1 MDIFREPQKKKKF
14 LEDEKMAEETMNDFK
29 DEIDR
34 SFRKVKEGDILE
46 GTVIDISET
55 EITLDLKYYT
65 QGVIKVA
72 DMSDDPKFSIH
83 RDVKIGDEI
92 SATVIS
98 TDDGNGNIL
107 LSKKEAN
114 QVISW
119 DKIKEIAD
127 SDSYVDV
134 KVSEAVKSGCVAFLE
149 GIRGFI
155 PASKLDLQ
163 FVEEEKL
170 SEYVGKTLKVK
181 VITADKDANKLVL
194 SAREYLKEQAD
205 AKRAEMISNVEVG
218 LVTEGVVESLQN
230 YGAFVNLGN
239 GMTGLVHISQ
249 ICNQRIAHPSSVLK
263 VGQKVKVKVTAI
275 KDGKLSLS
283 MKALEEIAATEITE
297 EKIEFESD
305 GDATTSLGDLLKKAG
320 F

>member
-1 MDIFREPQKKKKF
+1 
-14 LEDEKMAEETMNDFK
+14 MAEETMNDFK

-34 SFRKVKEGDILE
+34 SFRKINEGDILE
-46 GTVIDISET
+46 GTVIDVKDT
-55 EITLDLKYYT
+55 EVVLDLKYYT
-65 QGVIKVA
+65 QGIIRA
-72 DMSDDPKFSIH
+72 EDLSDDPKFSIH
-83 RDVKIGDEI
+83 RDIHVGDEI
-92 SATVIS
+92 SATVVS
-98 TDDGNGNIL
+98 KDDGYGNIL

-114 QVISW
+114 QIVAW
-119 DKIKEIAD
+119 DKLKELMN
-127 SDSYVDV
+127 SEEYVDV
-134 KVSEAVKSGCVAFLE
+134 KISEAVKSGCVVFLE

-155 PASKLDLQ
+155 PASKLDLNYVDESDLDS
-163 FVEEEKL
+163 F
-170 SEYVGKTLKVK
+170 VGKTLKVK
-181 VITADKDANKLVL
+181 VITADEENKKLVL
-194 SAREYLKEQAD
+194 SGKEYLKEQAD

-305 GDATTSLGDLLKKAG
+305 GEATTSLGDLLKKAG

>member
-1 MDIFREPQKKKKF
+1 
-14 LEDEKMAEETMNDFK
+14 MAEETMNDFK

-34 SFRKVKEGDILE
+34 SFRKIKEGDILE
-46 GTVIDISET
+46 GTVIDVKDT
-55 EITLDLKYYT
+55 EVVLDLKYYT
-65 QGVIKVA
+65 QGIIRA
-72 DMSDDPKFSIH
+72 EDLSDDPKFSIH
-83 RDVKIGDEI
+83 RDIHVGDEI
-92 SATVIS
+92 SATVVS
-98 TDDGNGNIL
+98 TDDGYGNIL

-114 QVISW
+114 QIVAW
-119 DKIKEIAD
+119 DKLKELMN
-127 SDSYVDV
+127 SGEYVDV
-134 KVSEAVKSGCVAFLE
+134 KISEAVKSGCVAFLE

-155 PASKLDLQ
+155 PASKLDLNY
-163 FVEEEKL
+163 VEESDL
-170 SEYVGKTLKVK
+170 DSFVGKTLKVK
-181 VITADKDANKLVL
+181 VITADEENRKLVL
-194 SAREYLKEQAD
+194 SGREFLKEQAD

-297 EKIEFESD
+297 EKIEYESD
-305 GDATTSLGDLLKKAG
+305 GEATTSLGDLLKKAG

>member
-1 MDIFREPQKKKKF
+1 MP
-14 LEDEKMAEETMNDFK
+14 EETMNDFK

-34 SFRKVKEGDILE
+34 SFRKVHEGDILE
-46 GTVIDISET
+46 GTVIDVSDT

-65 QGVIKVA
+65 QGIIKVE
-72 DMSDDPKFSIH
+72 DMSDDPKFSVH
-83 RDVKIGDEI
+83 RDVKVGDEI

-114 QVISW
+114 QVLSW
-119 DKIKEIAD
+119 DKLGEMLSSGK
-127 SDSYVDV
+127 YVDV

-163 FVEEEKL
+163 FVEEDKL
-170 SEYVGKTLKVK
+170 QEYVGKTLKVK
-181 VITADKDANKLVL
+181 VITADKEAGKLVL
-194 SAREYLKEQAD
+194 SAREYLREQAD
-205 AKRAEMISNVEVG
+205 LKRSEMISNVEVG

-263 VGQKVKVKVTAI
+263 VGQKVKVKVTQI

-297 EKIEFESD
+297 EKIQYESD
-305 GDATTSLGDLLKKAG
+305 GEATTSMADLLKKAG

>member
-1 MDIFREPQKKKKF
+1 
-14 LEDEKMAEETMNDFK
+14 MAEETMKDFQ

-46 GTVIDISET
+46 GTVIDVSDT
-55 EITLDLKYYT
+55 EVTLDLKYYT
-65 QGVIKVA
+65 QGIIRLE
-72 DMSDDPKFSIH
+72 DLSDDPKFNIH
-83 RDVKIGDEI
+83 RDIAVGDEI

-107 LSKKEAN
+107 LSRKKAS
-114 QVISW
+114 QVMAW
-119 DKIKEIAD
+119 DKLKEYLESGEYI
-127 SDSYVDV
+127 DV
-134 KVSEAVKSGCVAFLE
+134 KVSEAVKAGAVAFLE
-149 GIRGFI
+149 DIRGFI

-163 FVEEEKL
+163 YVEEEKIP
-170 SEYVGKTLKVK
+170 EYVGKTLKVK
-181 VITADKDANKLVL
+181 VITADEQTKKLVL

-205 AKRAEMISNVEVG
+205 AHRAEMISNVEVG

-249 ICNQRIAHPSSVLK
+249 IANQRIAHPSAVLK

-297 EKIEFESD
+297 EKIDFKSD
-305 GDATTSLGDLLKKAG
+305 GEATTSLADLLKKAG

>member
-1 MDIFREPQKKKKF
+1 
-14 LEDEKMAEETMNDFK
+14 MAEETMNDFK

-34 SFRKVKEGDILE
+34 SFRKVKEGDIIE
-46 GTVIDISET
+46 GTVIDVSDT

-65 QGVIKVA
+65 QGIIRVS
-72 DMSDDPKFSIH
+72 DYSDDPKFSVH
-83 RDVKIGDEI
+83 RDVKVGDEV

-107 LSKKEAN
+107 LSKTEAN
-114 QVISW
+114 QVLSW
-119 DKIKEIAD
+119 DKIKELLE
-127 SDSYVDV
+127 SEEYVDV
-134 KVSEAVKSGCVAFLE
+134 KVSEAVKGGCVAFLE

-155 PASKLDLQ
+155 PASKLDLNY
-163 FVEEEKL
+163 VEE
-170 SEYVGKTLKVK
+170 SDIPGYVNKTLKVK
-181 VITADKDANKLVL
+181 VITADKESNKLIL
-194 SAREYLKEQAD
+194 SAREYLREQAD
-205 AKRAEMISNVEVG
+205 LKRAEMISNVEVG
-218 LVTEGVVESLQN
+218 LVTEGTVESLQS

-283 MKALEEIAATEITE
+283 MKALEEIAATEITK

-305 GDATTSLGDLLKKAG
+305 GEATTSLADLLKKAG

>member
-1 MDIFREPQKKKKF
+1 
-14 LEDEKMAEETMNDFK
+14 MAEETMNDFK
-29 DEIDR
+29 DEIER

-46 GTVIDISET
+46 GVVIDISDT

-65 QGVIKVA
+65 QGIIKVS

-83 RDVKIGDEI
+83 RDVHIGDEV

-114 QVISW
+114 QVLAW
-119 DKIKEIAD
+119 DKLKELLD
-127 SDSYVDV
+127 NETYVDV
-134 KVSEAVKSGCVAFLE
+134 KVSEAVKSGCVAYLE

-163 FVEEEKL
+163 YVEEDKIP
-170 SEYVGKTLKVK
+170 EYVGKTLKVK
-181 VITADKDANKLVL
+181 LITVDKENGKLVM
-194 SAREYLKEQAD
+194 SAREFLKEKAD
-205 AKRAEMISNVEVG
+205 KERAEMISNVEVG

-297 EKIEFESD
+297 EKIEFKSE
-305 GDATTSLGDLLKKAG
+305 GEATTSLADMLRKAG

>member
-1 MDIFREPQKKKKF
+1 
-14 LEDEKMAEETMNDFK
+14 MAEETMKDFQ

-46 GTVIDISET
+46 GTVIDVSDT
-55 EITLDLKYYT
+55 DVTLDLKYYT
-65 QGVIKVA
+65 QGIIKLE
-72 DMSDDPKFSIH
+72 DLSDDPKFNIH
-83 RDVKIGDEI
+83 RDIAVGDEI

-107 LSKKEAN
+107 LSRKEAN
-114 QVISW
+114 QVIAW
-119 DKIKEIAD
+119 DKLKGYLE
-127 SDSYVDV
+127 SGEYVDV
-134 KVSEAVKSGCVAFLE
+134 KVSEAVKAGAVAFLE
-149 GIRGFI
+149 DIRGFI

-163 FVEEEKL
+163 YVEEDKIP
-170 SEYVGKTLKVK
+170 EYVGKTLKVK
-181 VITADKDANKLVL
+181 VINADESAGKLVL

-205 AKRAEMISNVEVG
+205 ARRAEMISNVEVG

-249 ICNQRIAHPSSVLK
+249 IANQRIAHPSAVLK

-297 EKIEFESD
+297 EKIDFKSEGE
-305 GDATTSLGDLLKKAG
+305 ATTSLADLLKKAG

>member
-1 MDIFREPQKKKKF
+1 
-14 LEDEKMAEETMNDFK
+14 MAEETMNDFK

-34 SFRKVKEGDILE
+34 SFRKINEGDILE
-46 GTVIDISET
+46 GTVIDVKDT
-55 EITLDLKYYT
+55 EVVLDLKYYT
-65 QGVIKVA
+65 QGIIKA
-72 DMSDDPKFSIH
+72 EDLSDDPKFSIH
-83 RDVKIGDEI
+83 RDIQVGDEI
-92 SATVIS
+92 SATVVS
-98 TDDGNGNIL
+98 TDDGYGNIL

-114 QVISW
+114 QIVAW
-119 DKIKEIAD
+119 DKLKELMD
-127 SDSYVDV
+127 SGEYVDV
-134 KVSEAVKSGCVAFLE
+134 KISEAVKSGCVAFLE

-155 PASKLDLQ
+155 PASKLDLNY
-163 FVEEEKL
+163 VEESDL
-170 SEYVGKTLKVK
+170 DSFVGKTLKVK
-181 VITADKDANKLVL
+181 VITADEENKKLVL
-194 SAREYLKEQAD
+194 SGREYLKEQAD

>member
-29 DEIDR
+29 DEIER

-134 KVSEAVKSGCVAFLE
+134 KVSDAVKSGCVAFLE

>member
-1 MDIFREPQKKKKF
+1 
-14 LEDEKMAEETMNDFK
+14 MAEETMNDYK

-46 GTVIDISET
+46 GTVIGITDT
-55 EITLDLKYYT
+55 EVMVDLKYYT
-65 QGVIKVA
+65 QGVIKA
-72 DMSDDPKFSIH
+72 EDLSDDPKFSIH
-83 RDVKIGDEI
+83 RDIAVGDEV
-92 SATVIS
+92 SATVIA

-107 LSKKEAN
+107 LSKKKAN
-114 QVISW
+114 EVLVW
-119 DKIKEIAD
+119 DKLKELLE
-127 SDSYVDV
+127 SGEYVDV
-134 KVSEAVKSGCVAFLE
+134 KVSEAVKAGAVAYLE
-149 GIRGFI
+149 GMRGFI
-155 PASKLDLQ
+155 PASKLDLGY
-163 FVEEEKL
+163 VEEDKIP
-170 SEYVGKTLKVK
+170 EYVGKTLKVK
-181 VITADKDANKLVL
+181 VITADEQGNKLVL
-194 SAREYLKEQAD
+194 SARDYLKEQAD

-249 ICNQRIAHPSSVLK
+249 ICNQRIAHPSAVLK

-297 EKIEFESD
+297 EKIEFESE
-305 GDATTSLGDLLKKAG
+305 GEATTSLADLLKKAG

>member
-1 MDIFREPQKKKKF
+1 
-14 LEDEKMAEETMNDFK
+14 MAEETMNDFK

-34 SFRKVKEGDILE
+34 SFRKVKEGDIIE
-46 GTVIDISET
+46 GTVIDVSDT

-65 QGVIKVA
+65 QGIIRVS
-72 DMSDDPKFSIH
+72 DYSDDPKFSVH
-83 RDVKIGDEI
+83 RDVKIGDEV

-107 LSKKEAN
+107 LSKTEAN
-114 QVISW
+114 QVLSW
-119 DKIKEIAD
+119 DKIKELLE
-127 SDSYVDV
+127 SEEYVDV
-134 KVSEAVKSGCVAFLE
+134 KVSEAVKGGCVAFLE

-155 PASKLDLQ
+155 PASKLDLNY
-163 FVEEEKL
+163 VEE
-170 SEYVGKTLKVK
+170 SDIPEYVNKTLKVK
-181 VITADKDANKLVL
+181 VITADKESNKLIL
-194 SAREYLKEQAD
+194 SAREYLREQAD
-205 AKRAEMISNVEVG
+205 LKRAEMISNVEVG
-218 LVTEGVVESLQN
+218 LVTEGTVESLQS

-263 VGQKVKVKVTAI
+263 VGQKVKVKVIAI

-305 GDATTSLGDLLKKAG
+305 GEATTSLADLLKKAG

>member
-1 MDIFREPQKKKKF
+1 MP
-14 LEDEKMAEETMNDFK
+14 EETMNDFK

-34 SFRKVKEGDILE
+34 SFRKIKEGDILE
-46 GTVIDISET
+46 GTVIDVKDT
-55 EITLDLKYYT
+55 EVVLDLKYYT
-65 QGVIKVA
+65 QGIIRA
-72 DMSDDPKFSIH
+72 EDLSDDPKFSIH
-83 RDVKIGDEI
+83 RDIHVGDEI
-92 SATVIS
+92 SATVVS
-98 TDDGNGNIL
+98 TDDGYGNIL

-114 QVISW
+114 QIVAW
-119 DKIKEIAD
+119 DKLKELMN
-127 SDSYVDV
+127 SGEYVDV
-134 KVSEAVKSGCVAFLE
+134 KISEAVKSGCVAFLE

-155 PASKLDLQ
+155 PASKLDLNY
-163 FVEEEKL
+163 VEESDL
-170 SEYVGKTLKVK
+170 DSFVGKTLKVK
-181 VITADKDANKLVL
+181 VITADEENRKLVL
-194 SAREYLKEQAD
+194 SGREFLKEQAD

-305 GDATTSLGDLLKKAG
+305 GEATTSLGDLLKKAG

>member
-1 MDIFREPQKKKKF
+1 
-14 LEDEKMAEETMNDFK
+14 MAEETMNDYK

-34 SFRKVKEGDILE
+34 SFRKIKEGDILE
-46 GTVIDISET
+46 GTVIDVKDT
-55 EITLDLKYYT
+55 EVVLDLKYYT
-65 QGVIKVA
+65 QGIIRA
-72 DMSDDPKFSIH
+72 EDLSDDPKFSIH
-83 RDVKIGDEI
+83 RDIHVGDEI
-92 SATVIS
+92 SATVVS
-98 TDDGNGNIL
+98 TDDGYGNIL

-114 QVISW
+114 QIVAW
-119 DKIKEIAD
+119 DKLKELMN
-127 SDSYVDV
+127 SGEYVDV
-134 KVSEAVKSGCVAFLE
+134 KISEAVKSGCVAFLE

-155 PASKLDLQ
+155 PASKLDLNY
-163 FVEEEKL
+163 VEESDL
-170 SEYVGKTLKVK
+170 DSFVGKTLKVK
-181 VITADKDANKLVL
+181 VITADEENRKLVL
-194 SAREYLKEQAD
+194 SGREFLKEQAD

-305 GDATTSLGDLLKKAG
+305 GEATTSLGDLLKKAG

>member
-1 MDIFREPQKKKKF
+1 
-14 LEDEKMAEETMNDFK
+14 MAEETMNDFK

-46 GTVIDISET
+46 GTVIDVSDT

-65 QGVIKVA
+65 QGIIRVS
-72 DMSDDPKFSIH
+72 DMSDDPKFSVH
-83 RDVKIGDEI
+83 RDVKIGDEV

-114 QVISW
+114 HVLAW
-119 DKIKEIAD
+119 DKLKEYMD
-127 SDSYVDV
+127 SESYVDV
-134 KVSEAVKSGCVAFLE
+134 KVSEAVKGGCVAFLE

-163 FVEEEKL
+163 YVEEDNIP
-170 SEYVGKTLKVK
+170 EYVGKTLKVK
-181 VITADKDANKLVL
+181 VITADQENDKLVL
-194 SAREYLKEQAD
+194 SAREYLREEAD
-205 AKRAEMISNVEVG
+205 KRRAEMISNVEVG

-297 EKIEFESD
+297 EKIEFESE
-305 GDATTSLGDLLKKAG
+305 GEATTSLAALLKKAG

>member
-1 MDIFREPQKKKKF
+1 
-14 LEDEKMAEETMNDFK
+14 MAEETMNDFK
-29 DEIDR
+29 DEIER
-34 SFRKVKEGDILE
+34 SFRKVKEGDNLE
-46 GTVIDISET
+46 GVVIDISDT

-65 QGVIKVA
+65 QGIIKVS

-83 RDVKIGDEI
+83 RDVHIGDEV

-114 QVISW
+114 QVLAW
-119 DKIKEIAD
+119 DKLKEILD
-127 SDSYVDV
+127 NGTYVDV

-163 FVEEEKL
+163 YVEEDKIP
-170 SEYVGKTLKVK
+170 EYVGKTLKVK
-181 VITADKDANKLVL
+181 LITVDKENGKLVM
-194 SAREYLKEQAD
+194 SAREFLKEKAD
-205 AKRAEMISNVEVG
+205 KERAEMISNVEVG

-297 EKIEFESD
+297 EKIEFKSE
-305 GDATTSLGDLLKKAG
+305 GEATTSLAEMLKKAG

>member
-1 MDIFREPQKKKKF
+1 
-14 LEDEKMAEETMNDFK
+14 MAEETMNDFK

-181 VITADKDANKLVL
+181 VITADKDAHKLVL

>member
-1 MDIFREPQKKKKF
+1 
-14 LEDEKMAEETMNDFK
+14 MAQETMNDFK

-34 SFRKVKEGDILE
+34 SFRQVKEGDILE
-46 GTVIDISET
+46 GTVIGISDT
-55 EITLDLKYYT
+55 EVTLDIKYYT
-65 QGVIKVA
+65 QGIIKLE
-72 DMSDDPKFSIH
+72 DLSDDPKFSIH
-83 RDVKIGDEI
+83 RDIAVGDEI

-114 QVISW
+114 NVLAW
-119 DKIKEIAD
+119 DKLKALLE
-127 SDSYVDV
+127 SGEYVDV
-134 KVSEAVKSGCVAFLE
+134 KVAEAVKAGAVAFLE
-149 GIRGFI
+149 DIRGFI
-155 PASKLDLQ
+155 PASKLDLS
-163 FVEEEKL
+163 FVEEDKI

-181 VITADKDANKLVL
+181 VITADEKNGKLVL

-218 LVTEGVVESLQN
+218 LVTEGTVESLQN

-263 VGQKVKVKVTAI
+263 IGDKVKVKVTAI

-283 MKALEEIAATEITE
+283 MKALDDIAATEITE
-297 EKIEFESD
+297 EKIDFKSEGE
-305 GDATTSLGDLLKKAG
+305 ATTSLADLLKKAG

>member
-1 MDIFREPQKKKKF
+1 
-14 LEDEKMAEETMNDFK
+14 MAEETMNDFK

-34 SFRKVKEGDILE
+34 SFRKIKEGDILE
-46 GTVIDISET
+46 GTVIDVKDT
-55 EITLDLKYYT
+55 EVVLDLKYYT
-65 QGVIKVA
+65 QGIIRA
-72 DMSDDPKFSIH
+72 EDLSDDPKFSIH
-83 RDVKIGDEI
+83 RDIHVGDEI
-92 SATVIS
+92 SATVVS
-98 TDDGNGNIL
+98 TDDGYGNIL

-114 QVISW
+114 QIVAW
-119 DKIKEIAD
+119 DKLKELMN
-127 SDSYVDV
+127 SGEYVDV
-134 KVSEAVKSGCVAFLE
+134 KISEAVKSGCVAFLE

-155 PASKLDLQ
+155 PASKLDLNY
-163 FVEEEKL
+163 VEESDL
-170 SEYVGKTLKVK
+170 DSFVGKTLKVK
-181 VITADKDANKLVL
+181 VITADEENRKLVL
-194 SAREYLKEQAD
+194 SGREFLKEQAD

-305 GDATTSLGDLLKKAG
+305 GEATTSLGDLLKKAG

>member
-1 MDIFREPQKKKKF
+1 
-14 LEDEKMAEETMNDFK
+14 MAEETMNDFK

-34 SFRKVKEGDILE
+34 SFRKIKEGDILE
-46 GTVIDISET
+46 GTVFDVKDT
-55 EITLDLKYYT
+55 EVVLDLKYYT
-65 QGVIKVA
+65 QGIIRA
-72 DMSDDPKFSIH
+72 EDLSDDPKFSIH
-83 RDVKIGDEI
+83 RDIHVGDEI
-92 SATVIS
+92 SATVVS
-98 TDDGNGNIL
+98 TDDGYGNIL

-114 QVISW
+114 QIVAW
-119 DKIKEIAD
+119 DKLKELMN
-127 SDSYVDV
+127 SGEYVDV
-134 KVSEAVKSGCVAFLE
+134 KISEAVKSGCVAFLE

-155 PASKLDLQ
+155 PASKLDLNY
-163 FVEEEKL
+163 VEESDL
-170 SEYVGKTLKVK
+170 DSFVGKTLKVK
-181 VITADKDANKLVL
+181 VITADEENRKLVL
-194 SAREYLKEQAD
+194 SGREFLKEQAD

-305 GDATTSLGDLLKKAG
+305 GEATTSLGDLLKKAG